1 MSLNRPIAA
10 CLVALATVWS
20 LAANAQVYRIVGPD
34 GRVTFSDKPPPAD
47 AKAST
52 APAVPIAG
60 GGAAA
65 SSAALPF
72 ELRNTVNRYPVT
84 LYSRQ
89 GCAPCDQSRE
99 FLAARGIPF
108 TEKTVTTNDDV
119 EALQRIGNT
128 DSLPFATI
136 GSQQLKGFSEAEWG
150 QYLDAAGYPKTSQLP
165 ASYRR
170 PPATPLV
177 AVQSVP
183 QAGGTQQQSPQQ
195 QQRADR
201 PAPTVRNPTN
211 PAGIQ
216 F

>member
-1 MSLNRPIAA
+1 MFFTRSIAA
-10 CLVALATVWS
+10 CLVALAAAWS
-20 LAANAQVYRIVGPD
+20 LGAHAQVYRIVGPD

-47 AKAST
+47 VKASA
-52 APAVPIAG
+52 APVVPIAG
-60 GGAAA
+60 GGAA
-65 SSAALPF
+65 SATLPY
-72 ELRNTVNRYPVT
+72 ELRTTANRYPVT
-84 LYSRQ
+84 LYTRQ

-99 FLAARGIPF
+99 FLASRGIPF
-108 TEKTVTTNDDV
+108 SEKTVTTNEDID
-119 EALQRIGNT
+119 ALQRLGGT

-165 ASYRR
+165 ANYRR

-183 QAGGTQQQSPQQ
+183 QPATQQPQQSTQQQQQ
-195 QQRADR
+195 R
-201 PAPTVRNPTN
+201 PAPTVRNPAN

>member
-1 MSLNRPIAA
+1 MSFNRPLAA
-10 CLVALATVWS
+10 CLVIVAAAWS
-20 LAANAQVYRIVGPD
+20 LAANAQIYRIVGPD

-60 GGAAA
+60 GPAA
-65 SSAALPF
+65 SASLPF

-84 LYSRQ
+84 LYTRQ

-99 FLAARGIPF
+99 FLSARGIPF
-108 TEKTVTTNDDV
+108 TEKTVTTNEDI

-136 GSQQLKGFSEAEWG
+136 GTQQLKGFSETEWS
-150 QYLDAAGYPKTSQLP
+150 QYLDAAGYPQTSQLP
-165 ASYRR
+165 ANYRR

-183 QAGGTQQQSPQQ
+183 QPAAATPQSPQQ
-195 QQRADR
+195 SQRAER
-201 PAPTVRNPTN
+201 PATPSRNPAN